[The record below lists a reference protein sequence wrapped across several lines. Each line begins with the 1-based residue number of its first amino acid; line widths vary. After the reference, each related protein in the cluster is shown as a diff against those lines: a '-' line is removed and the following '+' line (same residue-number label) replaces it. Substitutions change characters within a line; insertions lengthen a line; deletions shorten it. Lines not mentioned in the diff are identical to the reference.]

1 MNMYLYTYRLFWLL
15 ENEYLIGVVC
25 GVESN
30 VTGIVATLSIDIM
43 NQKRP
48 AVVSNEFRPAISYFC
63 FLGRLGFFLSECQA
77 STKQSSHRLAS
88 QGLDFW
94 SLFV

>member
-15 ENEYLIGVVC
+15 ENEYLIGVC

-48 AVVSNEFRPAISYFC
+48 DAVAKVTSLGLQFPISVF
-63 FLGRLGFFLSECQA
+63 
-77 STKQSSHRLAS
+77 
-88 QGLDFW
+88 
-94 SLFV
+94 